1 MGHFIDGAI
10 GLQVRVVCGTRESA
24 RSESRETAVERCAL
38 DRLKP
43 ERRGRGQC
51 AELKA
56 RTKVLVAMRS
66 ANRSSSDGEIAM
78 ITLPIRSTA
87 ILGSSRRVEYG
98 APDSERTSSTSA

>member
-1 MGHFIDGAI
+1 MGHFSDGAI

-66 ANRSSSDGEIAM
+66 ATWSQ
-78 ITLPIRSTA
+78 STPSPA
-87 ILGSSRRVEYG
+87 RLIESQLGSPLTLQLRLPKPVFWMLKVWSG
-98 APDSERTSSTSA
+98 G